1 MPSKFSEFRTHAQRS
16 CTHTYL
22 LSLPWR
28 DGEEHWNLSED
39 SSSLCSII
47 HHLWLQNS
55 LGSPRGYA
63 LYPDRTPRRATVS
76 LFTLRPRGPLEYTTA
91 MLTSEPSKI
100 NQNQP
105 GASHLLNSCSLAL
118 FLNQKTSF
126 SPPSFCENGSFSQT
140 SAGDI
145 LANVRETLPSIP
157 HRPFVLLL
165 SMNLY
170 IFTHY
175 HTIRSS
181 LRIFICTS
189 INSYLKD

>member
-1 MPSKFSEFRTHAQRS
+1 M
-16 CTHTYL
+16 HTYL

-28 DGEEHWNLSED
+28 DVEEHWNLSED

-63 LYPDRTPRRATVS
+63 LYPDGKSRRATES
-76 LFTLRPRGPLEYTTA
+76 LFTLRPRGPLEYTTSPFTS

-105 GASHLLNSCSLAL
+105 SASHLLNSCSLAL
-118 FLNQKTSF
+118 FSNQKTSL
-126 SPPSFCENGSFSQT
+126 SPPPFCENGSFNQ
-140 SAGDI
+140 SADDI
-145 LANVRETLPSIP
+145 LVNVTETLPSIP
-157 HRPFVLLL
+157 HRSFVLLL
-165 SMNLY
+165 STNLY

-175 HTIRSS
+175 HTIWSP
-181 LRIFICTS
+181 LRMFICTS